1 MLKNIIFQQGTLL
14 PEFPVRADFEQ
25 VNAMS
30 VMHKVFANLYQDSV
44 SLMQISAQISKLPG
58 IEQAS
63 VVMGTATNLVQLRD
77 AGLDDGC
84 KAGPNDLII
93 AVRGEEAACN
103 DALDIAHQRLNS
115 KPAEGGSDGPLTPP
129 LVSLEMAA
137 ELQPDIN
144 LALISVPGDYAA
156 AEAIKALN
164 LGMNVMLFSDN
175 VSLEQ
180 EKQIKLLAQRKHL
193 LVMGPDCGT
202 AIINGLPLGFA
213 NVVQAGSIGIVGA
226 SGTGLQ
232 EVTCRIDQLGAG
244 ISQALGTGGHDLHE
258 EIGGISMLHG
268 LQALAA
274 DPATQVIVLIS
285 KPPARPVAERILE
298 QAQACGKPVVVNF
311 LGAAA
316 EDITRPGIT
325 AAATLA
331 DAAGIAVALA
341 AGCAAPASVT
351 LVPAQDIQVLQQ
363 ACDSLPAA
371 RRAIR
376 GVFAG
381 GTFCYESQLLCQQQ
395 GFSAASNTPVKG
407 NATLTDIWRSQGHTL
422 IDMGDDDFTRGR
434 PHPMIDPTLRN
445 QRIEAELKDQDTAVV
460 LFDLVLGY
468 GAAAEPATD
477 LLAILSQHQSK
488 DGPLLIAHVCGTE
501 ADPQHRSRQIAA
513 LRQAGVLVAGCNAQ
527 AALWASQVAR
537 IQAEK
542 NGETA

>member
-1 MLKNIIFQQGTLL
+1 
-14 PEFPVRADFEQ
+14 
-25 VNAMS
+25 MS

-44 SLMQISAQISKLPG
+44 SLMQISAQISKLSG

-63 VVMGTATNLVQLRD
+63 VVMGTETNLAQLRD

-93 AVRGEEAACN
+93 AVRGEADACAEA
-103 DALDIAHQRLNS
+103 LEIAHQRLNS
-115 KPAEGGSDGPLTPP
+115 KPQDNDADGPRAPQ

-137 ELQPDIN
+137 EQQADIN

-175 VSLEQ
+175 VSLAQ
-180 EKQIKLLAQRKHL
+180 EKQIKLLAQRKNR

-213 NVVQAGSIGIVGA
+213 NVVKAGSIGIVGA

-232 EVTCRIDQLGAG
+232 EVSCRIDQLGAG

-268 LQALAA
+268 LQALAS

-298 QAQACGKPVVVNF
+298 RAQACGKPVVVNF
-311 LGAAA
+311 LGAAP
-316 EDITRPGIT
+316 EEVSRTGVT

-331 DAAGIAVALA
+331 DAAGLAVALA
-341 AGCAAPASVT
+341 NGQPAADSVT
-351 LVPAQDIQVLQQ
+351 LIPHQDVEMLQQ
-363 ACDSLPAA
+363 ASACLPAT

-381 GTFCYESQLLCQQQ
+381 GTFCYEGQLLCQQQ
-395 GFSAASNTPVKG
+395 GFIAASNTPVKG
-407 NATLTDIWRSQGHTL
+407 NAKLADIWRSQGHTL

-445 QRIEAELKDQDTAVV
+445 QRIVAELNDAETAVV

-468 GAAAEPATD
+468 GAAAEPASE
-477 LLAILSQHQSK
+477 LLTLLSQHQSQN
-488 DGPLLIAHVCGTE
+488 GPLLIAHVCGTE
-501 ADPQHRSRQIAA
+501 ADPQQRSRQVAA
-513 LRQAGVLVAGCNAQ
+513 LRQAGVLVAGCNAE
-527 AALWASQVAR
+527 AALWASQIAH